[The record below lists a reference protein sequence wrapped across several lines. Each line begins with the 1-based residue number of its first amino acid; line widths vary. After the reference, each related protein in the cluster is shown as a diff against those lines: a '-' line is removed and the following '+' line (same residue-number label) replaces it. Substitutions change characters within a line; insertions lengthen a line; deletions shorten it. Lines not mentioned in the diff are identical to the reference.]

1 MLFDLETPINFQL
14 FSIGKGGDNMNKNI
28 NIRNH
33 VCHCTEDCVT
43 IINSYDVAESDLK
56 PFLNE
61 LKSKIGSEFK
71 YKRTIND
78 WAQEWYA
85 HNVLYKLGLFR
96 SHTRSVDLNEDET
109 KCRVLMYKL
118 IYKFRPKKK

>member
-1 MLFDLETPINFQL
+1 MLFDLETHINFQL

-56 PFLNE
+56 PFLME
-61 LKSKIGSEFK
+61 LKSKKRFPLKLENVSTGNILTVIGKSQRRK
-71 YKRTIND
+71 MH
-78 WAQEWYA
+78 A
-85 HNVLYKLGLFR
+85 
-96 SHTRSVDLNEDET
+96 
-109 KCRVLMYKL
+109 
-118 IYKFRPKKK
+118 

>member
-1 MLFDLETPINFQL
+1 M
-14 FSIGKGGDNMNKNI
+14 SKNI

-56 PFLNE
+56 PFLKE